1 MEVVYFLLPVAV
13 LMSATGLGF
22 FIWALRNG
30 QYEDLEGPRWRV
42 VYDDDSMPLPPKGR
56 TPAPPEGGI
65 KPAEERAS

>member
-22 FIWALRNG
+22 FVWALRNG

-42 VYDDDSMPLPPKGR
+42 VYDDDSVPLPPR
-56 TPAPPEGGI
+56 ARPSSPPDAGARPSKDGV
-65 KPAEERAS
+65 S